1 MKRIIFE
8 QVHKRLPY
16 VIPSV
21 KSKIGELTGNNTAA
35 IAVSTYAPQARG
47 ESMSRKRLAPTVLPL
62 GSPLAPTCHSL
73 LSSVFLY
80 PFVRVYSFHSPTHLR
95 HCVCPTMPAFSLEE
109 RKALPPQLF
118 HQHSLAHNGC
128 TRTTSYTNE
137 QRNGKGYSTPETLS
151 SGLGVDQE
159 SIGVGNGAEE
169 AIGREDLD
177 WKSFHVLLNLKSL
190 RPQRPRIPSFPG
202 LLLYLLGI
210 FRSPSVW
217 RKPRGLIAL
226 THHGAS
232 HRGIQTESC
241 RGTWEGS
248 DHFLPSWES
257 DSVFSGAKRRLRHM

>member
-1 MKRIIFE
+1 MDPGHIGSDGNACLGSCLSQHGIWERVDERQGSGGWQRIFTMEKGKNTLPFLPSLTMKRIIFE

-47 ESMSRKRLAPTVLPL
+47 ESMSRKRLAPTVLPS

-159 SIGVGNGAEE
+159 SIGVGMVQRRPLG
-169 AIGREDLD
+169 GR
-177 WKSFHVLLNLKSL
+177 
-190 RPQRPRIPSFPG
+190 
-202 LLLYLLGI
+202 
-210 FRSPSVW
+210 
-217 RKPRGLIAL
+217 
-226 THHGAS
+226 T
-232 HRGIQTESC
+232 
-241 RGTWEGS
+241 
-248 DHFLPSWES
+248 
-257 DSVFSGAKRRLRHM
+257 